1 MTDLGLM
8 YVSRLKHAKG
18 MSLCY
23 NPIPPFFLEEAEGL
37 LLDFFFCFL
46 EVWFVNVET
55 YGSAVQV
62 VCHFAGGA

>member
-23 NPIPPFFLEEAEGL
+23 NPIPPPFLEEAEGL

-46 EVWFVNVET
+46 EV
-55 YGSAVQV
+55 
-62 VCHFAGGA
+62 